1 MMLMVELYL
10 ACLPSVISYGCEV
23 WAFRH
28 FQGKQLASGRPS
40 CSSLLDAHKNVLA
53 EILGIRRTTPDGIV
67 ICELNIYPLW
77 STWVLRMVRFW
88 NNIASMRPDSLHY
101 KVLLQDMRLAVVSG
115 RETFAGTLMQQLKK
129 LGYYIADHVRLDE
142 ILHVDISRVK
152 DLLDRQ
158 TDLLWEA

>member
-1 MMLMVELYL
+1 
-10 ACLPSVISYGCEV
+10 
-23 WAFRH
+23 
-28 FQGKQLASGRPS
+28 
-40 CSSLLDAHKNVLA
+40 
-53 EILGIRRTTPDGIV
+53 
-67 ICELNIYPLW
+67 
-77 STWVLRMVRFW
+77 
-88 NNIASMRPDSLHY
+88 
-101 KVLLQDMRLAVVSG
+101 MRLAVVSG